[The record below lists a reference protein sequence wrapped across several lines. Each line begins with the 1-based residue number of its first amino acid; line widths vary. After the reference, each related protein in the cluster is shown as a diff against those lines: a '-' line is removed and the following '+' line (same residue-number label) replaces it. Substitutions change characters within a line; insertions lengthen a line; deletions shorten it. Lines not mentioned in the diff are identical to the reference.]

1 MQLDMFVPL
10 ALLVYLGSRSVQ
22 RGPASHACPPGQ
34 LGLGSA
40 CNNRMTQAA
49 QAGLTCGT
57 GVPSSYS

>member
-22 RGPASHACPPGQ
+22 RCPASHACPPGQ

-40 CNNRMTQAA
+40 CNMRMT

-57 GVPSSYS
+57 GVPRSYS